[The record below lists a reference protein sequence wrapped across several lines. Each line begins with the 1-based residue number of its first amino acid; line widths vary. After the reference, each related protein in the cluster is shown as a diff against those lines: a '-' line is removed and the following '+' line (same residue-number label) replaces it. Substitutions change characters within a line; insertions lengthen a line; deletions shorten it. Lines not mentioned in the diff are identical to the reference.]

1 MENVDGGPDKYI
13 LSHNERKNPQTN
25 WEECWELARL
35 HGLGPENTSFLF
47 KLLHNTLINQERLS
61 RTNPKISSLCK
72 FPGCPGTDVENLP
85 HALVLCHGNN
95 GVGTRVMQTLQS
107 FVPGLG
113 VEEALRL
120 DFTVE
125 ESLRLPLVFAL
136 AVAFGA
142 IWDLRLRKTRP
153 QLYLV
158 RAQLEAKVSL
168 LRECRRFTNDAT
180 IIDNFI
186 NTL

>member
-13 LSHNERKNPQTN
+13 LSHNERKSPQRN
-25 WEECWELARL
+25 WEECWKLARL

-47 KLLHNTLINQERLS
+47 KLLHNTLITQERLS

-72 FPGCPGTDVENLP
+72 SSGCPGTDVETLS
-85 HALVLCHGNN
+85 HALVLCPGNN

-113 VEEALRL
+113 VEEALCL

-125 ESLRLPLVFAL
+125 ESLRLPLVFAM

-153 QLYLV
+153 QLYL
-158 RAQLEAKVSL
+158 
-168 LRECRRFTNDAT
+168 DH
-180 IIDNFI
+180 IYI
-186 NTL
+186 

>member
-1 MENVDGGPDKYI
+1 MSFSPLHLLFTFCGQPFNENGNI
-13 LSHNERKNPQTN
+13 
-25 WEECWELARL
+25 
-35 HGLGPENTSFLF
+35 FLTF
-47 KLLHNTLINQERLS
+47 MERLS
-61 RTNPKISSLCK
+61 RTNPNISSLYK
-72 FPGCPGTDVENLP
+72 FFGCLGTDVENLS
-85 HALVLCHGNN
+85 HALVYCHGNN

-113 VEEALRL
+113 VEEALCL

-125 ESLRLPLVFAL
+125 ESLRLPLVFAM
-136 AVAFGA
+136 AVAFGT

-180 IIDNFI
+180 FINNFI